1 LITVRDR
8 DLFTRGQHQL
18 VCFLFTGT

>member
-18 VCFLFTGT
+18 VFFLFTGT